1 MFWKIFIQ
9 PPIQWQHFC
18 VLHHWHPFC
27 KCRVTLLTF
36 DTQICCLW
44 LFCAIFV
51 YSHPKLPRSHEQEAL
66 GFVHSLWASSSRSDF
81 RDVQSLIS
89 FLLAKIF
96 QVILKGLRGKKGL
109 SPWRNKNSAKPF
121 CLVLIYQNFEPDAFW
136 LDENWHKNDFPKYET
151 LFSQTRPLCST
162 TMYRSCQ
169 QWNEASNLC
178 NEMWI

>member
-1 MFWKIFIQ
+1 MFWKIFIK

-36 DTQICCLW
+36 DTQISSLW

-51 YSHPKLPRSHEQEAL
+51 YSHPKLPSSHEQEAL

-136 LDENWHKNDFPKYET
+136 LDENWHKNDFPKYQT

-169 QWNEASNLC
+169 FWNETSNLC

>member
-36 DTQICCLW
+36 DTQITSLW
-44 LFCAIFV
+44 LFCATFV
-51 YSHPKLPRSHEQEAL
+51 YSHPKLPSSHVQEAL
-66 GFVHSLWASSSRSDF
+66 GFVHSLWASSSRWDF

-136 LDENWHKNDFPKYET
+136 LDENWHKNDFPKYQT

-169 QWNEASNLC
+169 FWNETSNLC